1 MLRKVHDLA
10 HVKALA
16 VVGAFSRP
24 EFGFG
29 VRVSNRSETSGTK
42 RVERAVRLS
51 AMREIWAGR
60 LEHGVSLQCL

>member
-1 MLRKVHDLA
+1 MRRKVHDLA

-16 VVGAFSRP
+16 VVSTFSRP
-24 EFGFG
+24 EFGFC
-29 VRVSNRSETSGTK
+29 VRVGNREETSGTN

-60 LEHGVSLQCL
+60 WGHGVLLLCL